1 MSTTSEA
8 FRNELAANLFG
19 AVPQSQLP
27 GILAVLDATLSG
39 YEVSRKPIDLIQ
51 TDGTPEIVKCFIASK
66 AVSNKSEGTLKIYRL
81 RLIDFFQI
89 TKKPFTD
96 IDANDIRMYLFFCK
110 KERGACDA
118 YLDTIRRILSSFF
131 SWCVDNAYLIR
142 NPCATVERV
151 KYQVKEREPLTAYE
165 LEVLRWYCKSL
176 REKAM
181 VDFFFSTGI
190 RLSEFEDA
198 RKSDID
204 WNKRS
209 VIIRHGKGD
218 KRRVV
223 FFNAEAELSLRKYL
237 ESRTDDCDAL
247 FVTLRR
253 PYHRVGRRAI
263 ENEIAKI
270 AKRCGKHVYPHKLR
284 HTFATS
290 GLRGG
295 MPLDKL
301 QALMGHTKPETT
313 LIYAKLDQ
321 TDLQREDIR
330 VYS

>member
-1 MSTTSEA
+1 MSSSES
-8 FRNELAANLFG
+8 FRNELVSRLVG
-19 AVPQSQLP
+19 TVPQSQLS
-27 GILAVLDATLSG
+27 GILSILDATLSG
-39 YEVSRKPIDLIQ
+39 YDVSRKPVELIQ

-66 AVSNKSEGTLKIYRL
+66 AVSNKSEGTLKIYSL
-81 RLIDFFQI
+81 RLIDFFRV
-89 TKKPFTD
+89 TKKSYAD
-96 IDANDIRMYLFFCK
+96 IDANDIRMYLYYCK
-110 KERGACDA
+110 RERGACDA

-131 SWCVDNAYLIR
+131 GWCVDNAYLIR

-151 KYQVKEREPLTAYE
+151 KYQAKEREPFSAYE

-190 RLSEFEDA
+190 RLSEFEDVS
-198 RKSDID
+198 KQDID
-204 WNKRS
+204 WTKRS
-209 VIIRHGKGD
+209 VVIHHGKGD

-263 ENEIAKI
+263 ENEISKI
-270 AKRCGKHVYPHKLR
+270 ARRAGLHAFPHKLR

-290 GLRGG
+290 GLHGG
-295 MPLDKL
+295 MSLENL
-301 QALMGHTKPETT
+301 QALMGHSKPETT
-313 LIYAKLDQ
+313 LIYAKID
-321 TDLQREDIR
+321 TTRLQLEHDRI
-330 VYS
+330 YA